1 MNFIRTTIKIR
12 WLLVVTVFL
21 IFIICCPLRSETEK
35 DTITA
40 RSVSGQF
47 MVRSPYKI
55 PPLPA
60 SKQPTN
66 QIKLIELDPNFLAV
80 VCERI
85 KGNIL
90 LTLNQKDEWKGSV
103 FVRIYPAQTY
113 LDPVWVNAQYSDK
126 GWMYYVDFPSV
137 IEMNRLIRAVV
148 GVVLQEIADRRAGSK
163 PAELPPWLPPAF
175 ALNVYLTAPDIV
187 LMERFTKKVRVERV
201 TNPIN
206 LIKRHIISI
215 TPLTW
220 DELSWPTIE
229 ALMDN
234 STTNQYSLCSYIF
247 MREVLRLPDGVKKMK
262 EFLTILPARWNW
274 QVAFIEAFKPHF
286 YSMRDVEK
294 WWSVTIASITGRT
307 GVKTLTYDESLKKL
321 EAILNSPLKIPTGN
335 TNTNNLIIKLPLQQV
350 ITQYS
355 YSQHKQILKEKISE
369 LSVLRQNSHPAITRL
384 VDDYKEALQ
393 IYLDRRYR
401 SSFGSDLPPFT
412 SDSPKLAIK
421 DILNRLNMLDEIRLD
436 FKQHGYEMA
445 DVPTPAFADPLV
457 LQPQT
462 NAFTTTPATAPK
474 KRK

>member
-1 MNFIRTTIKIR
+1 MNFIRSADKTR
-12 WLLVVTVFL
+12 WLLVITVFL
-21 IFIICCPLRSETEK
+21 IFIICCPLHSATEK

-40 RSVSGQF
+40 RSISGQF
-47 MVRSPYKI
+47 TVRSPYKI

-66 QIKLIELDPNFLAV
+66 QIKLIELDPNFLVV

-90 LTLNQKDEWKGSV
+90 LALNQKDEWKGSV
-103 FVRIYPAQTY
+103 LIRIYPAQTY
-113 LDPVWVNAQYSDK
+113 LDPVWVNARYSDK
-126 GWMYYVDFPSV
+126 GWVYYVDFPSV

-148 GVVLQEIADRRAGSK
+148 GVVLQEIADRKAGSK

-175 ALNVYLTAPDIV
+175 TLNIHLTAPDIAI
-187 LMERFTKKVRVERV
+187 MERFTKKVRVERI

-206 LIKRHIISI
+206 LIKRHIVSI

-220 DELSWPTIE
+220 DELSWPTDE

-234 STTNQYSLCSYIF
+234 SITNQYSLCSYIF
-247 MREVLRLPDGVKKMK
+247 MHEVLQLPDGVKKMK
-262 EFLTILPARWNW
+262 EFFTILPARWNW
-274 QVAFIEAFKPHF
+274 QVAFVEAFKPHF

-307 GVKTLTYDESLKKL
+307 GLKTLTFEESLKKL
-321 EAILNSPLKIPTGN
+321 DDILNSPVKIPTRN
-335 TNTNNLIIKLPLQQV
+335 TNTNQIIKIPIQQV
-350 ITQYS
+350 IAQYS
-355 YSQHKQILKEKISE
+355 YSQHRQILREKISE

-401 SSFGSDLPPFT
+401 SGFGSELPPYT
-412 SDSPKLAIK
+412 SDSPKLTAKNIMSRL
-421 DILNRLNMLDEIRLD
+421 DILDVIRSD
-436 FKQHGYEMA
+436 FEQHGYEMA

-462 NAFTTTPATAPK
+462 NSFTATPPTTPK